1 MQMTT
6 RTDNAIKV
14 MLYLA
19 AQLEDRWVTA
29 PEIGSAIA
37 VSSYVVQK
45 IVLDL
50 SLANL
55 LQTSRGRY
63 GGIKLT
69 RDLAD
74 IPLSEIVAVGE
85 RDSGWKFTECD
96 RRPDCACYLSGGRCT
111 LRAMYR
117 TVQEQI
123 MGIFGAITLAD
134 IRTGE
139 TDSAAREH
147 AQKWRSQINAETEAS
162 SVK

>member
-6 RTDNAIKV
+6 RTDNAIKI

-19 AQLEDRWVTA
+19 AQVEDRWVAA
-29 PEIGSAIA
+29 PEIASAIA
-37 VSSYVVQK
+37 ASSFVVQK

-55 LQTSRGRY
+55 LRTSRGRY

-74 IPLSEIVAVGE
+74 IPLSEVVAVGE
-85 RDSGWKFTECD
+85 RETGWKFTECD
-96 RRPDCACYLSGGRCT
+96 RRPDCQCYLSGGKCT

-117 TVQEQI
+117 NVQEQI
-123 MGIFGAITLAD
+123 MGIFADITLAQL
-134 IRTGE
+134 RTKE
-139 TDSAAREH
+139 TDQAAREH
-147 AQKWRSQINAETEAS
+147 YTTYRTEAADNAKVS
-162 SVK
+162 ANT